1 MSENGRRD
9 DAKGV
14 TIQKITSILSRAE
27 VHRAANRLSC
37 AVKRRLFLVGVSP
50 TRQSSLQPVAIGA
63 AVEATKLPEPSV
75 ERAV

>member
-27 VHRAANRLSC
+27 VHRAANRLSFQVTLPC
-37 AVKRRLFLVGVSP
+37 GRRCHP
-50 TRQSSLQPVAIGA
+50 AGA
-63 AVEATKLPEPSV
+63 AMAAAMALRPAAGPIL
-75 ERAV
+75 